1 MACYKLGMA
10 APFASGVRHTGRT
23 RSFQDE
29 VHRQAVFFGA
39 DLKMRMRWPAMQAII
54 PDPQFPWVYPA
65 DRADTRFGIYHY
77 NYVFIARR
85 GFRGAIAK
93 KLCH

>member
-1 MACYKLGMA
+1 
-10 APFASGVRHTGRT
+10 
-23 RSFQDE
+23 
-29 VHRQAVFFGA
+29 
-39 DLKMRMRWPAMQAII
+39 MQAII
-54 PDPQFPWVYPA
+54 PDPQFPNWVYPA